1 MKFDLQ
7 RLKGERVARG
17 ITQAQMARKIGISTN
32 AYWRKEN
39 GERDIGMEEFVK
51 ILSVLGFEKK
61 QISLFLQKTFTI
73 VNIKEMNK

>member
-61 QISLFLQKTFTI
+61 QISLFLQKMFTI

>member
-1 MKFDLQ
+1 MKFDLK

-17 ITQAQMARKIGISTN
+17 ITQAEMAHQIGISTN

-51 ILSVLGFEKK
+51 ILKVLGFKKK
-61 QISLFLQKTFTI
+61 QISLFFCKRRSQ
-73 VNIKEMNK
+73 